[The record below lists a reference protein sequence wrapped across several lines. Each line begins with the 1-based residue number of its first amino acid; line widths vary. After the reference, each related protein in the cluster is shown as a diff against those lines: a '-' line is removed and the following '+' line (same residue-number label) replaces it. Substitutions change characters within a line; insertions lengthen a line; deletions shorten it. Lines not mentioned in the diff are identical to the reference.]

1 MKVLVLSVDRDNDFG
16 RKAGV
21 ASPIIGKEENVKA
34 AVALGT
40 KDPEDSDS
48 NAVLAAISAY
58 DQLVA
63 AGRETEIATICGDLN
78 VGIFSD
84 SILAKQLES
93 VIAATGATSAVLVTD
108 GGEDEYILPIIQ
120 SRLKIDSIKKI
131 TMKQTQSIQDTFYI
145 FRKMLDDE
153 KIQRKFVIP
162 IALVLVVWGIAALAG
177 QPNIGL
183 GAVVLVVGV
192 YLFEKA
198 LHFSERIKKISHEK
212 VTLAVFLIAI
222 GLITVGAITTY
233 ISIMD
238 VQNAQGYAITKIQTV
253 ALIASGMTWW
263 VISAVLSV
271 LMGRIIDDLIMERNP
286 LWHAS
291 APFTAMMFGFII
303 PPLSSII
310 LYFIEPRSFESKNIY
325 SELIWIAAGLSFGII
340 GAFINGLVAKR
351 IKQNGAAKEE
361 KTQ

>member
-21 ASPIIGKEENVKA
+21 ASPIIGKENNINA

-63 AGRETEIATICGDLN
+63 AGQDAEIATICGDLN

-84 SILAKQLES
+84 SILSKQLES
-93 VIAATGATSAVLVTD
+93 VVAATGATSAVLVTD

-131 TMKQTQSIQDTFYI
+131 TMKQTQSIQDAFYI

-162 IALVLVVWGIAALAG
+162 IALVLVVWGIAALLG

-183 GAVVLVVGV
+183 GAVVLVIGA
-192 YLFEKA
+192 YLFEKS
-198 LHFSERIKKISHEK
+198 LHFSERMKKMSHEK

-222 GLITVGAITTY
+222 GLVTVGAITTY
-233 ISIMD
+233 LSMMEI
-238 VQNAQGYAITKIQTV
+238 QTAQGYQITRIQAV
-253 ALIASGMTWW
+253 ALLAGGMTWW
-263 VISAVLSV
+263 IVSAVLSI

-286 LWHAS
+286 LRHAS

-303 PPLSSII
+303 PSISKII
-310 LYFIEPRSFESKNIY
+310 LYFIGA
-325 SELIWIAAGLSFGII
+325 SEKIGISDFFWIAAGLAFGII
-340 GAFINGLVAKR
+340 GASVNRFVAKKDR
-351 IKQNGAAKEE
+351 LEAEKKERNA
-361 KTQ
+361 Q